1 MGDVGGRR
9 RWFAASNAL
18 LVVEGPIPGCS
29 FPYRRGNA
37 SFTTGRASVRLA
49 RPEAVLLDADCVADS
64 IILPRPTR
72 LNSTL
77 GSQYASHQTR

>member
-1 MGDVGGRR
+1 M
-9 RWFAASNAL
+9 L
-18 LVVEGPIPGCS
+18 CS
-29 FPYRRGNA
+29 SLRDRFRSCNFPYRRGNT
-37 SFTTGRASVRLA
+37 SFSNGRALVRLA
-49 RPEAVLLDADCVADS
+49 RPEAVLLDAEGVADS